1 MNTSGT
7 IIDIEF
13 TLDDS
18 KFENYDPDQFSGLFD
33 DHFIK
38 ITLLLSYF
46 LAYLSL
52 PAMGL
57 VIWFEISGQA
67 GQYRTM
73 INKMTS
79 YNLGQVSSTQFQQ
92 RFS

>member
-1 MNTSGT
+1 MNTT
-7 IIDIEF
+7 ILSVKYVPDW
-13 TLDDS
+13 S
-18 KFENYDPDQFSGLFD
+18 VFENHEPDPFSGLFD
-33 DHFIK
+33 DSFIK
-38 ITLLLSYF
+38 ATLMVSYI

-52 PAMGL
+52 PILGM

-79 YNLGQVSSTQFQQ
+79 FNLGQVSFVYQI
-92 RFS
+92 